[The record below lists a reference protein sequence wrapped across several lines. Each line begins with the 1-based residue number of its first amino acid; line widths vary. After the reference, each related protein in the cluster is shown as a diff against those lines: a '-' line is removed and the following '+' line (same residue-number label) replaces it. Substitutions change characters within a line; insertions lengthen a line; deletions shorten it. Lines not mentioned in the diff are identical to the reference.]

1 MTEQYGFDMKT
12 QQKARQYLYTGLAVS
27 LGKGMVIL
35 VLSVVAL
42 SLRLHVALEDIV
54 KTWVMERGQI
64 VALYFLIG
72 YATFWLVT
80 LPFDYLK
87 EYVLEHK
94 FELATEKLGKWF
106 NDKIKMLILYVVFL
120 LFFVEGVYSFM
131 SLSPAYWWFFTWV
144 VSAIFVVLLFYA
156 FPVLIMPMFYKFP
169 RIRDEQL
176 LEKLTHLSEKSGVKV
191 IGIYEMKA
199 GEKTKKAI
207 AALTGIAN
215 TRRMLLSDTF
225 LANYTSDEIES
236 VMGHELGHHVYHHI
250 GKATLLTMFFFL
262 VVLVVA
268 DQVLRVTMGFFGI
281 TEIASVA
288 SLPLLGLL
296 FGLIYTV
303 SIPFFNTYSR
313 WQEGQSDQY
322 ELDLVDKPDAYISS
336 MTKLCDQNLRYA
348 YPHPLIEL
356 MFYDHPSGKKR
367 IKRALEYRERKKQE

>member
-1 MTEQYGFDMKT
+1 MTEQYGFDVNT
-12 QQKARQYLYTGLAVS
+12 QQRARRYLHTGLAVS
-27 LGKGMVIL
+27 LCKGI
-35 VLSVVAL
+35 VLLLLAFVVL
-42 SLRLHVALEDIV
+42 NLRLHVALEDLV
-54 KTWVMERGQI
+54 RTWVMERWQI

-72 YATFWLVT
+72 YALFWLVT
-80 LPFDYLK
+80 IPFDYLK
-87 EYVLEHK
+87 EYTLEHK
-94 FELATEKLGKWF
+94 FELATENFGKWF
-106 NDKIKMLILYVVFL
+106 NDKIKMLILYVVFM
-120 LFFVEGVYSFM
+120 LFFVQGIYLSM
-131 SLSPAYWWFFTWV
+131 SHSPAYWWLFTWII
-144 VSAIFVVLLFYA
+144 SAIFVILLFYA

-169 RIRDEQL
+169 KISD
-176 LEKLTHLSEKSGVKV
+176 EKLLKKLTSLSEKAGVTV
-191 IGIYEMKA
+191 VGVYEMKA

-207 AALTGIAN
+207 AALTGIMN

-250 GKATLLTMFFFL
+250 GKATLLTMLFFL
-262 VVLVVA
+262 VVLMAV
-268 DQVLRVTMGFFGI
+268 DQVLRVTMWFFGI

-288 SLPLLGLL
+288 SLPLLTLL

-336 MTKLCDQNLRYA
+336 LTKLCDQNLRYA
-348 YPHPLIEL
+348 YPHPLIEF

-367 IKRALEYRERKKQE
+367 IDRALKYKQRQTKE

>member
-1 MTEQYGFDMKT
+1 MTEQYGFDVKT
-12 QQKARQYLYTGLAVS
+12 QQKARRYLYTGLTVS
-27 LGKGMVIL
+27 LCKGVIL
-35 VLSVVAL
+35 LLLAFVVLN
-42 SLRLHVALEDIV
+42 LRLHVALEDLV
-54 KTWVMERGQI
+54 RTWVTEKWQI

-72 YATFWLVT
+72 YALFWLVT

-87 EYVLEHK
+87 EYSLEHK
-94 FELATEKLGKWF
+94 FELATENFVKWF
-106 NDKIKMLILYVVFL
+106 KDEVKMLILYVVFT
-120 LFFVEGVYSFM
+120 LFFVEGIYLFM
-131 SLSPAYWWFFTWV
+131 SQSPAYWWLFTWII
-144 VSAIFVVLLFYA
+144 SAIFVILLFYA

-169 RIRDEQL
+169 KIRDEKL
-176 LEKLTHLSEKSGVKV
+176 LKKLTDLSEKAGVTV
-191 IGIYEMKA
+191 VGVYEMKA

-207 AALTGIAN
+207 AALTGIMN

-250 GKATLLTMFFFL
+250 GKATLLAIFFFL

-268 DQVLRVTMGFFGI
+268 DQVLRTTMGFFGI
-281 TEIASVA
+281 TEMTSVA
-288 SLPLLGLL
+288 SLPLLALF
-296 FGLIYTV
+296 FGLVYTI